1 MKNFLALFVAI
12 LALGF
17 VLSYWK
23 WIVGA
28 LVFGLVVWG
37 LYLAIARL
45 AHKRR
50 DHLNGVRARSSA
62 LATRAQIQHDQ
73 YLAGDERGLY
83 GNYRPAALD

>member
-28 LVFGLVVWG
+28 LVVGVVV
-37 LYLAIARL
+37 LIVYMSVSTANF
-45 AHKRR
+45 HRR
-50 DHLNGVRARSSA
+50 KDRANQRARNHA
-62 LATRAQIQHDQ
+62 LAARAQAQHEQ
-73 YLAGDERGLY
+73 YLDGDERGLY
-83 GNYRPAALD
+83 GNYRPASLD